1 MNDSQP
7 LILQKIPPHIQNI
20 SPYIP
25 SQPDDIL
32 KTLFHAPFLYR
43 MNNNENVLG
52 PPEAAKDAI
61 TRFDPDLVSQ
71 YPSGD
76 SYHLRHRLSQ
86 LYGLPMNS
94 FIIGNGANEGVNS
107 IVQAFCRPGDTIIT
121 ADKTFSMYEWIAEYS
136 EIQVHLIPLKNNGFD
151 SAAILAAR
159 DKKTKIIY
167 LCNPNNPTGT
177 YWNHETLCE
186 FLDKVHGEQIV
197 VIDEAY
203 AEYVTASDY
212 PDGIN
217 LIPQYPNLVVFRTF
231 SKMYGLAGLR
241 IGYLASSCKVT
252 DIIRRTSPVYSVNT
266 LAQVAAL
273 GALADDGSHI
283 RKTRS
288 MITESR
294 RYTERELKKMGLL
307 YISGEGNFILIEAP
321 ISDTL
326 LYRRLM
332 HCGYMVRPM
341 TQFRFPN
348 FIRVTF
354 HPIHIMEGFMSV
366 LPKCIWK

>member
-1 MNDSQP
+1 MNDTPHSILESVP
-7 LILQKIPPHIQNI
+7 LHLQNI

-32 KTLFHAPFLYR
+32 KKLFRAPFLYR

-52 PPEAAKDAI
+52 PPQTAIDAI
-61 TRFDPDLVSQ
+61 TKFDPGLVSQ

-76 SYHLRHRLSQ
+76 SYHLRLRLSQ
-86 LYGLPMNS
+86 IHGLPMTS

-107 IVQAFCRPGDTIIT
+107 IVQAFCRPGDTINT
-121 ADKTFSMYEWIAEYS
+121 ADKTFSMYEWVAEYS
-136 EIQVHLIPLKNNGFD
+136 EITPNLIPLKDNGFD
-151 SAAILAAR
+151 GEAILAAC

-177 YWNHETLCE
+177 YWNDTILRE
-186 FLDKVHGEQIV
+186 FLDKVQGKQIV

-203 AEYVTASDY
+203 AEYVTALDY
-212 PDGIN
+212 PDGIS
-217 LIPQYPNLVVFRTF
+217 LIPEYPNLVVFRTF

-241 IGYLASSCKVT
+241 IGYLASSPMVT

-283 RKTRS
+283 RKTCS
-288 MITESR
+288 MVTESR
-294 RYTERELKKMGLL
+294 RYTERELKKIGLS

-348 FIRVTF
+348 YIRVTF
-354 HPIHIMEGFMSV
+354 HQIPVMEGFLSV